1 MSSTGELLDGKYR
14 LGPLLGRGGMSDV
27 FRATDEQTGR
37 DVAIKIV
44 RSPDEEYARRSA
56 QEAQALRRFEHPGLV
71 QLLDTGVNGDMAYLV
86 MEFVDGSSL
95 AETLRVTSLS
105 TAQTADIGSSLAGAL
120 AYVHSQGVVHR
131 DVKPANILL
140 GSDGRARLTDFGIA
154 RLVDTSSLTLTGT
167 MLGTAT
173 YMAPEQLEDHAVGPA
188 ADVWS
193 LGIVLLECLTGQRVY
208 AGTPSEVIARRLAGP
223 VLLPD
228 GLPVPWKLLLTGMLA
243 HEPENRLTAADVAS
257 MLVTPA
263 YSALW
268 VPSAS
273 LGDLPTSIAGR
284 VSTAGHDG
292 GTVIVAPRSAPM
304 TQRSPAALGAGWTRG
319 RIAAT
324 IVAALVVLGAI
335 VAFALS
341 ATNKTPPTT
350 TSAPTTTTTVP
361 PTTTTTLPS
370 VPHALA
376 KIVNDVVAG
385 QSSGLVGPQSAQ
397 SISATAQLAVTDL
410 NSGNAQQAAS
420 DLQQAAT
427 TIAVGVSKG
436 YIGKSNGV
444 LLQND
449 LTALA
454 TALGLGAAAT
464 PTTGPP
470 TTTPATTSTFANGNG
485 DGNGNGNGN
494 GN

>member
-1 MSSTGELLDGKYR
+1 
-14 LGPLLGRGGMSDV
+14 MSDV
-27 FRATDEQTGR
+27 FRATDERTGT

-44 RSPDEEYARRSA
+44 RSPDAEYARRSA
-56 QEAQALRRFEHPGLV
+56 QEAQALRRFQHPGLV

-86 MEFVDGSSL
+86 MELVDGSSL
-95 AETLRVTSLS
+95 AETLRLTSLS
-105 TAQTADIGSSLAGAL
+105 TAQTADIGTSLAGAL
-120 AYVHSQGVVHR
+120 AYVHAQGVVHR

-140 GSDGRARLTDFGIA
+140 GSDGQARLTDFGIA
-154 RLVDTSSLTLTGT
+154 RLVDMSSLTLTGT

-243 HEPENRLTAADVAS
+243 HEPENRLSAADVAS

-263 YSALW
+263 FSALW
-268 VPSAS
+268 KPPTS
-273 LGDLPTSIAGR
+273 LGDLPTSIVGST
-284 VSTAGHDG
+284 VSSAGHDG
-292 GTVIVAPRSAPM
+292 GTVIRAPKAAPM
-304 TQRSPAALGAGWTRG
+304 TRHTSSTSDGRMSKGRVVAIVVSALLIAG
-319 RIAAT
+319 AAT
-324 IVAALVVLGAI
+324 AIALAAN
-335 VAFALS
+335 S
-341 ATNKTPPTT
+341 KTPPTT
-350 TSAPTTTTTVP
+350 TTAPTTTTVP

-376 KIVNDVVAG
+376 KIINDVVAG
-385 QSSGLVGPQSAQ
+385 QSSGLVGPQAGQ
-397 SISATAQLAVTDL
+397 AISAAAQQAVTDL

-427 TIAVGVSKG
+427 TIADGVSKG
-436 YIGKSNGV
+436 YVSKANGV
-444 LLQND
+444 LLQSD

-454 TALGLGAAAT
+454 NALGLGAAAA
-464 PTTGPP
+464 PTTA
-470 TTTPATTSTFANGNG
+470 PATTTTTATPSPPFGNG

-494 GN
+494 NSGVGNGQ

>member
-1 MSSTGELLDGKYR
+1 MSSTGELLDGRYR

-27 FRATDEQTGR
+27 FRATDQRTGV

-44 RSPDEEYARRSA
+44 RSPDAEYARRSA
-56 QEAQALRRFEHPGLV
+56 QEAQALRRFHHPGLV

-95 AETLRVTSLS
+95 AETLRLTSLS
-105 TAQTADIGSSLAGAL
+105 TAQTADIGTSLAGAL
-120 AYVHSQGVVHR
+120 AYVHAQGVVHR

-243 HEPENRLTAADVAS
+243 HEPENRLSAADVAS

-263 YSALW
+263 FSTLW
-268 VPSAS
+268 EPPAPLS
-273 LGDLPTSIAGR
+273 DLPTSIVGR
-284 VSTAGHDG
+284 TVSNAGHDG
-292 GTVIVAPRSAPM
+292 GTVIRAPNAAPSTRRPTLTNGDRM
-304 TQRSPAALGAGWTRG
+304 SRG
-319 RIAAT
+319 RIVAI
-324 IVAALVVLGAI
+324 IVSAVVIVGA
-335 VAFALS
+335 VTAFAL
-341 ATNKTPPTT
+341 AANNKTPPTT
-350 TSAPTTTTTVP
+350 TSTPSTTTTVP

-385 QSSGLVGPQSAQ
+385 QSSGLIGPQAGQ
-397 SISATAQLAVTDL
+397 SISAAAQQAVTDL

-427 TIAVGVSKG
+427 TIAVGVSMG
-436 YIGKSNGV
+436 YIGKANGV
-444 LLQND
+444 LLQSD
-449 LTALA
+449 LSSLA

-464 PTTGPP
+464 PTTAPATTTT
-470 TTTPATTSTFANGNG
+470 TTTPAPPF
-485 DGNGNGNGN
+485 GNGNGNGN
-494 GN
+494 GHNG

>member
-1 MSSTGELLDGKYR
+1 
-14 LGPLLGRGGMSDV
+14 MSDV
-27 FRATDEQTGR
+27 FRATDERTGI

-44 RSPDEEYARRSA
+44 RSPDAEYARRSA
-56 QEAQALRRFEHPGLV
+56 QEAQALRRFQHPGLV

-95 AETLRVTSLS
+95 AETLRLTSLS
-105 TAQTADIGSSLAGAL
+105 TAQTADIGTSLAGAL
-120 AYVHSQGVVHR
+120 AYVHAQGVVHR

-243 HEPENRLTAADVAS
+243 HEPENRLSAADVAS

-268 VPSAS
+268 VPPAS
-273 LGDLPTSIAGR
+273 LGDLPTSIVGST
-284 VSTAGHDG
+284 VSRGGTDG
-292 GTVIVAPRSAPM
+292 GTVISSPRAAPLTRH
-304 TQRSPAALGAGWTRG
+304 SPSPNHAGTSRG
-319 RIAAT
+319 RIAG
-324 IVAALVVLGAI
+324 IVVAALVVAGA
-335 VAFALS
+335 VTAFALG
-341 ATNKTPPTT
+341 ADHKTPPTT
-350 TSAPTTTTTVP
+350 TTVRTTTTVA

-385 QSSGLVGPQSAQ
+385 QSAHLVGPQAGQ
-397 SISATAQLAVTDL
+397 SISAAAQQAVTDL

-427 TIAVGVSKG
+427 TIATGVSMG
-436 YIGKSNGV
+436 YIAKATGV
-444 LLQND
+444 VLQGD
-449 LTALA
+449 LAALA

-464 PTTGPP
+464 PTTA
-470 TTTPATTSTFANGNG
+470 PATTTSTSTVITPTPPF
-485 DGNGNGNGN
+485 GNGNGNGN
-494 GN
+494 GHNG

>member
-1 MSSTGELLDGKYR
+1 
-14 LGPLLGRGGMSDV
+14 MSDV
-27 FRATDEQTGR
+27 FRATDERTGV

-44 RSPDEEYARRSA
+44 RSPDAEYARRSA
-56 QEAQALRRFEHPGLV
+56 QEAQALRRFQHPGLV

-95 AETLRVTSLS
+95 AETLRLTSLS
-105 TAQTADIGSSLAGAL
+105 TAQTADIGTSLAGAL
-120 AYVHSQGVVHR
+120 AYVHAQGVVHR

-208 AGTPSEVIARRLAGP
+208 AGTASEVIARRLAGP

-228 GLPVPWKLLLTGMLA
+228 GLPVAWKLLLTGMLA
-243 HEPENRLTAADVAS
+243 HEPENRLSAADVAS

-263 YSALW
+263 FSALW
-268 VPSAS
+268 EPPAP
-273 LGDLPTSIAGR
+273 LGELPTSIVGR
-284 VSTAGHDG
+284 TVSSAGHDG
-292 GTVIVAPRSAPM
+292 GTVIRAPNADPPTRRPSSTNGPGM
-304 TQRSPAALGAGWTRG
+304 SRG
-319 RIAAT
+319 RIVAIA
-324 IVAALVVLGAI
+324 VAALLVVGVI
-335 VAFALS
+335 TAFAL
-341 ATNKTPPTT
+341 AANNKTPPTT
-350 TSAPTTTTTVP
+350 TTIAPTTTTTVP

-385 QSSGLVGPQSAQ
+385 QSSGLIGPQTGQTVSA
-397 SISATAQLAVTDL
+397 AAQQAVTDL

-420 DLQQAAT
+420 DLQQAASI
-427 TIAVGVSKG
+427 IATGVSMG
-436 YIGKSNGV
+436 YIGKANGV
-444 LLQND
+444 LLQSD

-464 PTTGPP
+464 PTTAPVTTT
-470 TTTPATTSTFANGNG
+470 TTTPGPPF
-485 DGNGNGNGN
+485 GNGNGNGN
-494 GN
+494 GNGHNG

>member
-1 MSSTGELLDGKYR
+1 MSSTGELLDGRYR

-27 FRATDEQTGR
+27 FRATDERTGT

-44 RSPDEEYARRSA
+44 RSPDAEYARRSA
-56 QEAQALRRFEHPGLV
+56 QEAQALRRFQHPGLV

-95 AETLRVTSLS
+95 AETLRLTSLS
-105 TAQTADIGSSLAGAL
+105 TAQTADIGTSLAGAL
-120 AYVHSQGVVHR
+120 AYVHAQGVVHR

-208 AGTPSEVIARRLAGP
+208 AGTASEVIARRLAGP

-228 GLPVPWKLLLTGMLA
+228 GLPVAWKLLLTGMLA
-243 HEPENRLTAADVAS
+243 HEPENRLSAADVAS

-263 YSALW
+263 FSTLW
-268 VPSAS
+268 EPPAS

-284 VSTAGHDG
+284 AVSSAGHDG
-292 GTVIVAPRSAPM
+292 GTVIRAPNAAPS
-304 TQRSPAALGAGWTRG
+304 TRRPSSTNGVGLSRG
-319 RIAAT
+319 RIVA
-324 IVAALVVLGAI
+324 IVVSALLVAGAI
-335 VAFALS
+335 TAFAL
-341 ATNKTPPTT
+341 AANNNPPPTT
-350 TSAPTTTTTVP
+350 TTAPTTTTTVP

-385 QSSGLVGPQSAQ
+385 QSSGLIGPQSAQ
-397 SISATAQLAVTDL
+397 TISAAAQQAVTDL

-427 TIAVGVSKG
+427 TIAVGVGMG
-436 YIGKSNGV
+436 YIGKANGV
-444 LLQND
+444 LLQSD

-464 PTTGPP
+464 PTTGPATTT
-470 TTTPATTSTFANGNG
+470 TTTPTPPF
-485 DGNGNGNGN
+485 GNGNGNGN
-494 GN
+494 GKGHNG